1 MYTEIIPTYLY
12 IKQHSVT
19 GLKYFGK
26 TTKPDPIKY
35 LGSGKYWKSHI
46 KKHGKEHV
54 VTLWCQLFD
63 TQELLTDFAL
73 LFSEHWDIVN
83 SKVWANLILENG
95 LDGTIPGTIFGP
107 RSDETKA
114 KISASHIGK
123 IVSDETKAKLSEINT
138 GKVLSTETKAK
149 ISASNTGQKRTEETK
164 AKMSASRI
172 GMKVSDEVRINMS
185 KPKSDQH
192 KVNLTIAQK
201 LRWIN
206 NPCTDE
212 TKLKMSNIKKGIPKR
227 IIECPHCGKSGGE
240 LQMCRWHFNNCK
252 SLSDD

>member
-123 IVSDETKAKLSEINT
+123 IVSDE
-138 GKVLSTETKAK
+138 
-149 ISASNTGQKRTEETK
+149 
-164 AKMSASRI
+164 
-172 GMKVSDEVRINMS
+172 VRINMS
-185 KPKSDQH
+185 NPKSDQH

-240 LQMCRWHFNNCK
+240 PQMCRWHFNNCK

>member
-1 MYTEIIPTYLY
+1 M
-12 IKQHSVT
+12 
-19 GLKYFGK
+19 
-26 TTKPDPIKY
+26 
-35 LGSGKYWKSHI
+35 
-46 KKHGKEHV
+46 
-54 VTLWCQLFD
+54 
-63 TQELLTDFAL
+63 
-73 LFSEHWDIVN
+73 
-83 SKVWANLILENG
+83 WANLILENG

-107 RSDETKA
+107 RSD
-114 KISASHIGK
+114 
-123 IVSDETKAKLSEINT
+123 
-138 GKVLSTETKAK
+138 ETKAK

-227 IIECPHCGKSGGE
+227 IIECPQCGKSGGE
-240 LQMCRWHFNNCK
+240 PQMCRWHFNNCK